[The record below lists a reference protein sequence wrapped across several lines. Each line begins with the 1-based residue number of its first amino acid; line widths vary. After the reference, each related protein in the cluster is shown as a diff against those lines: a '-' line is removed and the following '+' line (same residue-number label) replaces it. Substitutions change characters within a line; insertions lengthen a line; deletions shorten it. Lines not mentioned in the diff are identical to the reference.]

1 MPEIE
6 KIEQTANPNA
16 KTFVLKQPLSF
27 GSSYSFDHA
36 QQARDN
42 PLVKALFEIKQITK
56 VFYVYNWLTV
66 TQDGTA
72 TWDELLQT
80 IAAQIESVPAADV
93 QITQASSAAAN
104 EGHSQNQPARFMS
117 Q

>member
-6 KIEQTANPNA
+6 KIEHTPNPNA
-16 KTFVLKQPLSF
+16 KKFVLKQPLSF

-36 QQARDN
+36 QQAQAN
-42 PLVKALFEIKQITK
+42 PLVKALFEIKHITN

-72 TWDELLQT
+72 NWDELAQT
-80 IAAQIESVPAADV
+80 IAVQIESVPAADV
-93 QITQASSAAAN
+93 DITEVSTAATTEGLSHDQQARHMA
-104 EGHSQNQPARFMS
+104 Q
-117 Q
+117 